1 MISSNT
7 VYLKVAK
14 ESIGGNQNL
23 NATQTIPKLTEKEL
37 ENKGKAR
44 ITEDEYIA
52 MEQFAKL
59 LPRGNRQLRLNL
71 PELKDEMLSNPKLEP
86 MTDTSGLK
94 TGGIASVEFNGNAK
108 KSVKKIKEMK
118 QKDFKVSIKNN
129 NRVTAPENYS
139 STNLNG
145 YNPDY
150 TSFKNNFILR

>member
-1 MISSNT
+1 MITSNT
-7 VYLKVAK
+7 VYLKVSK
-14 ESIGGNQNL
+14 ESIGGKQDI
-23 NATQTIPKLTEKEL
+23 NASQDIPKLTEKEL
-37 ENKGKAR
+37 ENRGRAR
-44 ITEDEYIA
+44 ISQEEYIV
-52 MEQFAKL
+52 MEQFATL
-59 LPRGNRQLRLNL
+59 LPKGNRKLRLNM
-71 PELKDEMLSNPKLEP
+71 PELKDEMLSNPKLQP

-94 TGGIASVEFNGNAK
+94 TGGLASTEFNGNAK
-108 KSVKKIKEMK
+108 KSVKKIKEME